1 RQILFNLL
9 SNACKF
15 TDHGTITLDV
25 VRQTR
30 DKDWITFRVS
40 DTGIGMTPEQ
50 QFKLFQD
57 FAQADSSIVRK
68 YGGTGLGLAISS
80 RFAQIVQ
87 GYTRLERQL
96 GVGSILTVELL
107 ATVTTVTTDVVS
119 PPAPA
124 AARQARPQTA

>member
-1 RQILFNLL
+1 SEKNSNRIVVNLADDLGSMHADVTKVRQILFNLF

-25 VRQTR
+25 KRSTR

-57 FAQADSSIVRK
+57 FAKANTPMVGK
-68 YGGTGLGLAISS
+68 YGGTG
-80 RFAQIVQ
+80 
-87 GYTRLERQL
+87 
-96 GVGSILTVELL
+96 
-107 ATVTTVTTDVVS
+107 
-119 PPAPA
+119 
-124 AARQARPQTA
+124 